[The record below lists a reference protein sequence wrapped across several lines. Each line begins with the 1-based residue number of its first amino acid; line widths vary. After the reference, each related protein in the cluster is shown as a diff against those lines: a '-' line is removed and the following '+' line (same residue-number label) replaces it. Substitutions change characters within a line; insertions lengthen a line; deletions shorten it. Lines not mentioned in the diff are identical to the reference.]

1 VCTDTNRA
9 SEGYI
14 PSFDP
19 NMLVWNNKIAKGVSG
34 VLKDTC
40 QFDDRRDAHVHLS
53 NSNLV
58 KFKNPLLFQKRGHPY

>member
-19 NMLVWNNKIAKGVSG
+19 NMLVWNNFPGL
-34 VLKDTC
+34 LKHHVERDSEGRS
-40 QFDDRRDAHVHLS
+40 QRHLPRRAFSTIEGMLI
-53 NSNLV
+53 
-58 KFKNPLLFQKRGHPY
+58 FKNGGTYTEFDLE